1 MPPLA
6 TGDNRV
12 INADFRI
19 DQRNNG
25 ASGTADGYTVDRWGF
40 SATSGKMQWG
50 RKLNSAND
58 LATSG
63 FAYSLSIATTTP
75 YTPVGSDTFQLYQPI
90 EADMVSDF
98 AWGTSAAQPVTLSFW
113 VNSTVATGSFGGV
126 VQNYSAPHRTYPFT
140 FSVPSAN
147 TWTKIVVVIPGDTA
161 GTWAMSG
168 NAGAFFLLFDL
179 GSGPSQRGP
188 AGAWASATYNGANGT
203 VSPVA
208 ASGGNVFF
216 TGVKLEIG
224 SVATPFN
231 RKSLAASMA
240 DCQRYFFSSG
250 VLLLNGY
257 SSAGNG
263 IYASYSYPV
272 QMRTP
277 IAPTFLGTTY
287 TNASALTTTTP
298 YVGNFGVQA
307 LVTATGSALV
317 SFQAQTSAEL

>member
-1 MPPLA
+1 MIDFPASPTNGQVFTSGAQSWTWDGTKWVASGVAAMPPLA

-12 INADFRI
+12 INGDFRI

-208 ASGGNVFF
+208 ASGAQCVLHRRQARNR
-216 TGVKLEIG
+216 LRRHALQ
-224 SVATPFN
+224 SQVA
-231 RKSLAASMA
+231 R
-240 DCQRYFFSSG
+240 REHG
-250 VLLLNGY
+250 
-257 SSAGNG
+257 
-263 IYASYSYPV
+263 
-272 QMRTP
+272 
-277 IAPTFLGTTY
+277 
-287 TNASALTTTTP
+287 
-298 YVGNFGVQA
+298 
-307 LVTATGSALV
+307 
-317 SFQAQTSAEL
+317 